1 MSVKD
6 LELLADSATATMT
19 KCPTINK
26 TATVTLISC
35 CTLTLSLWID
45 VLFDGNDDNEERA

>member
-1 MSVKD
+1 MGVKD